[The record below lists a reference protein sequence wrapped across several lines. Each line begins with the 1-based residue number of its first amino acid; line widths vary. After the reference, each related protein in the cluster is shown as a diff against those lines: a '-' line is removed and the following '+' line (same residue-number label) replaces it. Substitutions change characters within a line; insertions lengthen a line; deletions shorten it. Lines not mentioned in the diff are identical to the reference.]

1 MKVVI
6 ADTLATSIAKLDTP
20 LQSLVKETVFDFTV
34 NPEQPGFQYH
44 RVDNAKDKNFWS
56 IRVNRDL
63 RIIVHRTADTNVL
76 CYADHHDAA
85 YRWAEN
91 RRLETHPDTGAAQMV
106 VIDERV
112 EEIVKRVVRE
122 VIEEPAVFARYE
134 TDYLQALGVPSEFL
148 DAAKHVT
155 QANLF
160 ELLDLLPQEAAERL
174 LDLAAGRVVAR
185 PGRTEAGPF
194 DHPDAQRRFAV
205 VSSNDEVRL
214 ALDYPWD
221 KWVVF
226 LHPSQRAAVAKRYS
240 GPAKVSGGP
249 GTGKTVVA
257 LHRAVQLAR
266 SGRGR
271 VLLTTFSSTL
281 AHRLAQH
288 LELLL
293 PTTDPARENIVV
305 KHLHKAARDIWV
317 RWNKRNLKIGDE
329 RRVVDQH
336 LAQADRAAGG
346 AGFDLAFLRS
356 EWEHVVVPNDIRTWD
371 DYRSV
376 PRAGRGVSLGA
387 KQRKKLWDVF
397 ERTRS
402 SLGTAGLLSWDQVCH
417 EVAAM
422 LERHPDDR
430 FAHVVADEVQ
440 DFGHADLILLRAL
453 ASSAADDLFLCGDP
467 GQRIYKAR
475 SSWAVAGV
483 HVRGRSTRLRVN
495 YRTTEQ
501 IRDFAA
507 RLVAPTLE
515 DGDGETLASDAVSLF
530 SGVDPE
536 VMCLGS
542 TEEEVEAVAE
552 WIRPLLAGGYKP
564 RDIAIFA
571 RTEGV
576 LVDRAQVVVEACGL
590 DWAKLRDD
598 DTLSDGCVAV
608 GTMHRAK
615 GLEFKAVIVMGCER
629 GLMPLAAALRGSS
642 DPVDIINAREHERGL
657 LYVAATRARERLLF
671 TGTGTLSELLQ
682 ISRTGRS
689 SHSAERL

>member
-20 LQSLVKETVFDFTV
+20 LQPLVKETVFDFTV

-91 RRLETHPDTGAAQMV
+91 RRLEVHPDTGAAQMV

-122 VIEEPAVFARYE
+122 VIEEPAVLAKYE
-134 TDYLQALGVPSEFL
+134 SDYLQALGVPSEFL
-148 DAAKHVT
+148 DAARHVT
-155 QANLF
+155 QTNLF

-185 PGRTEAGPF
+185 PVRVEAGPF
-194 DHPDAQRRFAV
+194 EHPDAQRRFAV
-205 VSSNDEVRL
+205 VSSSDEVRL
-214 ALDYPWD
+214 ALDSPWD

-257 LHRAVQLAR
+257 LHRAVHLAR

-288 LELLL
+288 LDLLM
-293 PTTDPARENIVV
+293 PATDPARENITVQ
-305 KHLHKAARDIWV
+305 HLHKAARDIWV
-317 RWNKRNLKIGDE
+317 RRNKRNLKIGDE
-329 RRVVDQH
+329 RRVVEQH

-346 AGFDLAFLRS
+346 SGFDLPFLRS
-356 EWEHVVVPNDIRTWD
+356 EWEHVVVPGDIRTWEQ
-371 DYRSV
+371 YRSV
-376 PRAGRGVSLGA
+376 SRAGRGVSLGA
-387 KQRKKLWDVF
+387 KQRKKLWEVF
-397 ERTRS
+397 ERARS

-422 LERHPDDR
+422 LERHPDER

-440 DFGHADLILLRAL
+440 DFGHADLVLLRGL
-453 ASSAADDLFLCGDP
+453 APEGADDLFLCGDP

-475 SSWAVAGV
+475 SSWAAAGV
-483 HVRGRSTRLRVN
+483 QVRGRSTRLRVN

-501 IRDFAA
+501 IRGFAS
-507 RLVAPTLE
+507 RLVADTLE
-515 DGDGETLASDAVSLF
+515 DGDGEALARDTVSLF
-530 SGVDPE
+530 SGLDPE
-536 VMCLGS
+536 LMRLAS
-542 TEEEVEAVAE
+542 AEEEIEAVAE
-552 WIRPLLAGGYKP
+552 WIRPLLSGGYKP

-571 RTEGV
+571 RTESV
-576 LVDRAQVVVEACGL
+576 LIDRAQAVAEACGL
-590 DWAKLRDD
+590 DWARLRDD
-598 DTLSDGCVAV
+598 DTLADGCVAV

-629 GLMPLAAALRGSS
+629 GLMPLSVALRDLA
-642 DPVDIINAREHERGL
+642 DPVDIESVREQERSL
-657 LYVAATRARERLLF
+657 LYVACTRAREKLLL
-671 TGTGTLSELLQ
+671 TGANLLSEFVCQ
-682 ISRTGRS
+682 
-689 SHSAERL
+689 HSES